1 MDASDLEL
9 SRPCPIDLD
18 DLGVDRSQPQ
28 VFCAHCQATV
38 TDISKMREAEA
49 AAFVAERRGS
59 GVCISYLRDAA
70 GNVLF
75 ADSPRPRPAPALVP
89 AARLIRPKLR
99 RAAAIAA
106 LSLAACT
113 PHGEILTADDGD
125 LDEIA
130 VVRSAPEIPDVAEP
144 EYTPPPHVQAPEPD
158 EVEPC
163 EPESTDDA
171 PSPEEITD
179 KRIYKRR
186 GGLRKV
192 PKKQAI
198 HLDRVDGGI

>member
-1 MDASDLEL
+1 MDASLLEL

-28 VFCAHCQATV
+28 VFCAHCRATV

-75 ADSPRPRPAPALVP
+75 ADSPRRPPEPALVP
-89 AARLIRPKLR
+89 AARLRRPKLR

-113 PHGEILTADDGD
+113 PHGETLTDDD
-125 LDEIA
+125 DFDEIA

-144 EYTPPPHVQAPEPD
+144 EYAPPPHVQAPEPD
-158 EVEPC
+158 EDEPC
-163 EPESTDDA
+163 QPEATAEEPSF
-171 PSPEEITD
+171 EEITD
-179 KRIYKRR
+179 KRVYKRR

-192 PKKQAI
+192 PKKKE
-198 HLDRVDGGI
+198 LNWDRIDGGI